1 MSVCQ
6 SIQCR
11 HQTCL
16 HLGYLI
22 SLHST
27 LSVIEFGRITRPE
40 NKCVNQDSLSLR
52 LFPCSSHILHNS
64 CPSPSCGTKLR
75 HFITGNQFLFLGI
88 LSSFSTDIVALAF
101 FCEISTT
108 NEQRLLGSGRTVD
121 MSLSVS
127 RVSGERE
134 SKKSAEERLE
144 VREDNIVRF

>member
-1 MSVCQ
+1 MTFEVPVWVCSQRSVSKTIPTGSVCQ

-11 HQTCL
+11 HQICL

-108 NEQRLLGSGRTVD
+108 NEQRLLGSRYCRYVIKC
-121 MSLSVS
+121 L
-127 RVSGERE
+127 
-134 SKKSAEERLE
+134 
-144 VREDNIVRF
+144 